1 MSSEKLPAVELETRP
16 NPDATVILMHGL
28 GADGNDF
35 VPIVREF
42 ELPKD
47 HGVRFVFPHA
57 PTRPVTINGG
67 MSMRA
72 WYDIV
77 GVDLTTRGDETGI
90 RESQVIVE
98 KFIAREKARGIKS
111 SRIVLAGFSQGGVI
125 ALQTGLRHPERLGGI
140 MALSTYLAMPQKLAA
155 EMHQANRDIPIF
167 MAHGTADPTIRLEW
181 ADASRRA
188 LEAQGYKVDWHTYR
202 MQHSVSLEEVRDIG
216 TWLSKVLA

>member
-16 NPDATVILMHGL
+16 NPDATVILLHGL

-57 PTRPVTINGG
+57 PTRAVTINGG

-98 KFIAREKARGIKS
+98 KFIAREKTRGIKP

-140 MALSTYLAMPQKLAA
+140 MALSTYLALPQKLAA
-155 EMHQANRDIPIF
+155 EMHQSNRDIPIF

-188 LEAQGYKVDWHTYR
+188 LEAQGYKVDWHAYR

>member
-167 MAHGTADPTIRLEW
+167 MAHGTADPTIQLEW

>member
-98 KFIAREKARGIKS
+98 RFIAREKARGIEP

-167 MAHGTADPTIRLEW
+167 MAHGTADPTIQLEW